1 MRSEMLA
8 KLLSGGAG
16 GVDTV
21 LMDLDGTV
29 YHIDHPVP
37 GAIEFLRMLEAEKIR
52 FACLTNSG
60 SSPRRVMERLARM
73 GVNMTED
80 HIFTAGAAAVDYVME
95 QFGPRP
101 KVFNLATRGVGEM
114 LQNRVHFVES
124 SHEECDVV
132 IAGDPTSSM
141 APPDRQQVA
150 LELLRNG
157 AGLVGICADR
167 AYPSRRGIE
176 IGGGAFCAMLGFA
189 AGGIDT
195 VFAGKPQPVFFHE
208 LCERL
213 RVKPEQCVMVGD
225 NLEGDIGGA
234 KGVGMKAVLVLT
246 GVARQSDIDNVP
258 IDRRPDL
265 VINSVADL
273 LK

>member
-8 KLLSGGAG
+8 RLLGGG
-16 GVDTV
+16 IDTV

-37 GAIEFLRMLEAEKIR
+37 GAIEFLRLLEAEKIR

-60 SSPRRVMERLARM
+60 SSPRRVMERLDRM
-73 GVNMTED
+73 GVRMTEE
-80 HIFTAGAAAVDYVME
+80 HIYTAGAAAVDYVME
-95 QFGPRP
+95 HHGPRP
-101 KVFNLATRGVGEM
+101 KVFNLATRGINEM
-114 LQNRVHFVES
+114 LDGHAQFVES
-124 SHEECDVV
+124 AREPCDVV

-141 APPDRQQVA
+141 AHLDRQQVA

-157 AGLVGICADR
+157 AKLVGICADR

-189 AGGIDT
+189 AGGINA

-208 LCERL
+208 LRERL

-246 GVARQSDIDNVP
+246 GVARQSDVDGVPDN
-258 IDRRPDL
+258 RRPDL
-265 VINSVADL
+265 VIDSVADL